1 LSAPVLALPGDRF
14 ILRRFSPVT
23 TVGGGTVLDPLAL
36 AHRRK
41 DARVI
46 PLLGM
51 IERNEREA
59 IVESLAAS
67 ELHGLALPRLIAR
80 TGWLEQ
86 DARDIIANLTKARK
100 LVIAQEEPLI
110 VVTAEIVAECANR
123 IRAAVEQ
130 FHRTSPLSSGIA
142 KEDLRGRTKS
152 RPEVFRGALAELVAA
167 RAIAVSGDLVQ
178 KAGREIAL
186 LPEEARAK
194 ELIEQ
199 EFERAGLAVPRF
211 DEVLAKLP
219 VEAKRAQKILQILLG
234 EKTLLKVAQDLV
246 FHKNAVTKLR
256 ELVANYKNV
265 NGERL
270 PIGAFKD
277 MTGVTRKY
285 AIPLL
290 EFLDRERVTRR
301 VGDERVIL

>member
-1 LSAPVLALPGDRF
+1 
-14 ILRRFSPVT
+14 
-23 TVGGGTVLDPLAL
+23 
-36 AHRRK
+36 
-41 DARVI
+41 
-46 PLLGM
+46 M
-51 IERNEREA
+51 IERNEWEA

-67 ELHGLALPRLIAR
+67 ELHGLALSRLIAH

-86 DARDIIANLTKARK
+86 DARDVIAKLTKARK
-100 LVIAQEEPLI
+100 LVVAQEEPLI
-110 VVTAEIVAECANR
+110 VLAAAIVAECANR
-123 IRAAVEQ
+123 IRAAIEE
-130 FHRTSPLSSGIA
+130 FHRANPLTSGIA
-142 KEDLRGRTKS
+142 KEELRGRTKS
-152 RPEVFRGALAELVAA
+152 RTEVFRAALADLVAA
-167 RAIAVSGDLVQ
+167 RAVTVSGDLVR

-199 EFERAGLAVPRF
+199 EFDRAGLAVPRF

-219 VEAKRAQKILQILLG
+219 VEAKRAQKIFQILLS
-234 EKTLLKVAQDLV
+234 EKTLIKVAQDLV
-246 FHKNAVTKLR
+246 FHKDAVAKLR
-256 ELVANYKNV
+256 ELVANYKKV